1 MLKVKKAD
9 IIFYMLTSLVSLKQG
24 NVDESERSIKI
35 VNVLRTKFSY
45 LLNDMRNFNEVF
57 RNDVNYDNFKSH
69 KSSASPSI

>member
-24 NVDESERSIKI
+24 NVDKSERSIKI

-57 RNDVNYDNFKSH
+57 RNDVNYDSFKSQ

>member
-57 RNDVNYDNFKSH
+57 RNDVNYDNFKSQ

>member
-24 NVDESERSIKI
+24 NVDKSERSIKI

-57 RNDVNYDNFKSH
+57 RNDVNYDNFKSQ
-69 KSSASPSI
+69 KSSASPPI

>member
-24 NVDESERSIKI
+24 NVDKSERSIKI

-57 RNDVNYDNFKSH
+57 RNDVNYDNFKSQ
-69 KSSASPSI
+69 KGSASPPI

>member
-9 IIFYMLTSLVSLKQG
+9 IIFYVLTSLVSLKQG
-24 NVDESERSIKI
+24 NVDESERSIKL

>member
-24 NVDESERSIKI
+24 NVDKSERSIKI

-45 LLNDMRNFNEVF
+45 LLNDMRNFSEIF
-57 RNDVNYDNFKSH
+57 QE
-69 KSSASPSI
+69 

>member
-1 MLKVKKAD
+1 MLKVKEAD